1 MSGRRNRTRC
11 RDSVTVQPAPLISL
25 FVLPSSSTPPHPPGS
40 PLLSYRARGDKYYRD
55 CDIRAIPR
63 VAIYVTRSRDSRLRS
78 RLLGDGDARGRGE
91 KVRGSREK
99 RTRREARGGEGGE
112 DAPPETTHTLVLERG
127 CCIDRPNFDS
137 GIKVEFDEAR
147 KERRRLRKIQARA
160 KFHPLA
166 KFIVARIFA
175 RPLPRDVSLFA
186 TRFKVKSRRERAYIP
201 QSVSRRCLSIA
212 RLR

>member
-78 RLLGDGDARGRGE
+78 RLLGDGDARGEGGKSAR
-91 KVRGSREK
+91 VA
-99 RTRREARGGEGGE
+99 READAAGG
-112 DAPPETTHTLVLERG
+112 
-127 CCIDRPNFDS
+127 
-137 GIKVEFDEAR
+137 
-147 KERRRLRKIQARA
+147 ERRRRRRGRA
-160 KFHPLA
+160 SGDDTH
-166 KFIVARIFA
+166 A
-175 RPLPRDVSLFA
+175 RPRMGLLHRSTEF
-186 TRFKVKSRRERAYIP
+186 RQRNQSRI
-201 QSVSRRCLSIA
+201 RRSA
-212 RLR
+212 KGET